1 VKPFYMSR
9 PGLDLEEEEISQAVE
24 APSSDEFD

>member
-1 VKPFYMSR
+1 MSR